1 TIAAPLYKLTKD
13 KPKGVLWDD
22 DCEWA
27 FQEIKDSLTTAPVL
41 MYPRWDKPF
50 IVETDASKTGLGAI
64 LLQQTQRGTR
74 PIAYASRLCSPT
86 EANYS
91 ATELECLGVIYAL
104 QQFRCYVMGREFT
117 LVTDHKSLEDLKRIK
132 NPTGRRARWLMTL
145 MEFMYNTQY
154 RKGKL
159 MAPADA
165 LSRLP
170 RAGAIQ
176 PKEGEADDENIMME
190 TEEKQLGIR
199 PEDISK
205 AQQEDEFCGPIME
218 YLKTPGGNK
227 TVSREI
233 VHWSR
238 YMILEKGLLW
248 HQYEYQGD
256 NRRRGTRIQLVVPT
270 ALHEVMLQWAHQ
282 GTFGA
287 HIGRDK
293 ALEILRQGYFWV
305 NMARDMTTFV
315 NSCQTCQRC
324 KNPAPQLRARVTT
337 MQRPMASQPFQVIHG
352 DACTIRSRNIMI
364 FVDQFSGYV
373 ELELMRGPITG
384 RSLAEAFLKCIV
396 CRHSTPSIAIM
407 DNVNYQVK
415 GTFPQV
421 LRTLGVKLTPVS
433 VYHPQANGRAERM
446 VSIIKKTLK
455 TMVMENTSA
464 WEKLIPLAAF
474 ACNTAQ
480 HRETKETPFFLVHGR
495 DAVLPGP
502 LNTAVQELRTSAE
515 VADPEIYVQNLGER
529 ILTAFKHTTERLKA
543 IQNSYAHPDL
553 LEEKFKVG
561 ERVWML
567 DPRKATG
574 DNLKP
579 MWKGPFEIIH
589 VISAAVYQVQEE
601 EAAQPI
607 LAHVNRLKKATA

>member
-1 TIAAPLYKLTKD
+1 
-13 KPKGVLWDD
+13 
-22 DCEWA
+22 
-27 FQEIKDSLTTAPVL
+27 
-41 MYPRWDKPF
+41 
-50 IVETDASKTGLGAI
+50 
-64 LLQQTQRGTR
+64 
-74 PIAYASRLCSPT
+74 
-86 EANYS
+86 
-91 ATELECLGVIYAL
+91 
-104 QQFRCYVMGREFT
+104 
-117 LVTDHKSLEDLKRIK
+117 
-132 NPTGRRARWLMTL
+132 
-145 MEFMYNTQY
+145 
-154 RKGKL
+154 
-159 MAPADA
+159 
-165 LSRLP
+165 
-170 RAGAIQ
+170 
-176 PKEGEADDENIMME
+176 
-190 TEEKQLGIR
+190 
-199 PEDISK
+199 
-205 AQQEDEFCGPIME
+205 ME
-218 YLKTPGGNK
+218 YLKTPRGNK
-227 TVSREI
+227 TVTREI

-238 YMILEKGLLW
+238 YRILEKGLLW

-305 NMARDMTTFV
+305 NMARDMMTTFV
-315 NSCQTCQRC
+315 NNCQTCQRC

-337 MQRPMASQPFQVIHG
+337 LQRPMASQPFQVIHG

-446 VSIIKKTLK
+446 VSVIKKTLK

-464 WEKLIPLAAF
+464 WEKLIPIAAF

-502 LNTAVQELRTSAE
+502 LNTAVQELKTSAE
-515 VADPEIYVQNLGER
+515 VADPEIYVQNLRER

-589 VISAAVYQVQEE
+589 VISAAVYQIQEE
-601 EAAQPI
+601 GAAQPI

>member
-1 TIAAPLYKLTKD
+1 
-13 KPKGVLWDD
+13 
-22 DCEWA
+22 
-27 FQEIKDSLTTAPVL
+27 
-41 MYPRWDKPF
+41 
-50 IVETDASKTGLGAI
+50 
-64 LLQQTQRGTR
+64 
-74 PIAYASRLCSPT
+74 
-86 EANYS
+86 
-91 ATELECLGVIYAL
+91 
-104 QQFRCYVMGREFT
+104 
-117 LVTDHKSLEDLKRIK
+117 
-132 NPTGRRARWLMTL
+132 
-145 MEFMYNTQY
+145 
-154 RKGKL
+154 
-159 MAPADA
+159 
-165 LSRLP
+165 
-170 RAGAIQ
+170 
-176 PKEGEADDENIMME
+176 
-190 TEEKQLGIR
+190 
-199 PEDISK
+199 
-205 AQQEDEFCGPIME
+205 
-218 YLKTPGGNK
+218 
-227 TVSREI
+227 
-233 VHWSR
+233 
-238 YMILEKGLLW
+238 
-248 HQYEYQGD
+248 
-256 NRRRGTRIQLVVPT
+256 
-270 ALHEVMLQWAHQ
+270 MLQWAHQ

-421 LRTLGVKLTPVS
+421 LGTLGVKLTPVS

-446 VSIIKKTLK
+446 VSVIKKTLK

-515 VADPEIYVQNLGER
+515 VVDPEIYVQNLRER

-589 VISAAVYQVQEE
+589 VISAAVYQIQEE
-601 EAAQPI
+601 GAAQPI

>member
-1 TIAAPLYKLTKD
+1 
-13 KPKGVLWDD
+13 
-22 DCEWA
+22 
-27 FQEIKDSLTTAPVL
+27 

-176 PKEGEADDENIMME
+176 PKEGEADDENIVAAITRAQAGEAQQLKKQTRKRARMVTEEEPQEKMME

-205 AQQEDEFCGPIME
+205 AQQEDE
-218 YLKTPGGNK
+218 
-227 TVSREI
+227 
-233 VHWSR
+233 
-238 YMILEKGLLW
+238 
-248 HQYEYQGD
+248 
-256 NRRRGTRIQLVVPT
+256 RRGTRIQLVVPT

-446 VSIIKKTLK
+446 VSVIKKTLK

-480 HRETKETPFFLVHGR
+480 HRETKETPFFLVHG
-495 DAVLPGP
+495 
-502 LNTAVQELRTSAE
+502 
-515 VADPEIYVQNLGER
+515 
-529 ILTAFKHTTERLKA
+529 
-543 IQNSYAHPDL
+543 
-553 LEEKFKVG
+553 
-561 ERVWML
+561 
-567 DPRKATG
+567 
-574 DNLKP
+574 
-579 MWKGPFEIIH
+579 
-589 VISAAVYQVQEE
+589 
-601 EAAQPI
+601 
-607 LAHVNRLKKATA
+607 